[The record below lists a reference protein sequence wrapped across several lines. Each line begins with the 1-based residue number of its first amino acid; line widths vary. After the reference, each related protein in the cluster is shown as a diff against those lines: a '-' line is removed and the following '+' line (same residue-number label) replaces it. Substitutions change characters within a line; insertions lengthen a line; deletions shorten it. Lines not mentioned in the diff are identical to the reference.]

1 MNDVCSYVS
10 LKAKVIFP
18 DELARAVWGLGKE
31 VFEHVY
37 LGNVGRTGAAEYWAN
52 ARERCA
58 WYPPNIPE
66 NCHIRASYRFLFMV
80 TKCMHIET
88 QILVPFTLW
97 DGVQT

>member
-31 VFEHVY
+31 LFEHVY

-58 WYPPNIPE
+58 WYPPDIPE
-66 NCHIRASYRFLFMV
+66 NCHSGLIPVSLYGDEVHGSWCRFCCGMV
-80 TKCMHIET
+80 FRPELRC
-88 QILVPFTLW
+88 
-97 DGVQT
+97 